1 MANLAGHLKMATPT
15 DAGAPRLAW
24 IFVVIAVIV
33 GVFVRGPYMEFIA
46 ALAFAY
52 AFATTGLNIVYGYAG
67 QPAFGHPVFF
77 GVGAYVSSLL
87 AIKLGWPVAL
97 CILVAGPITAALS
110 LLVASTSA
118 RLKGASFG
126 MVTLALTSV
135 AYIIAQNWIDLTNG
149 PMGVRD
155 IPPLPSFA
163 GSPATTLIG
172 LTALLG
178 LAVASVNRLLHSRI
192 GRAWL
197 AVRENEALASSIGVS
212 PVFWRIQAF
221 ATGAFFVGIG
231 GAIYAHTV
239 RYLDPTILT
248 WNVIAVV
255 FIMLVGGGSG
265 TLIGPVLGAFVFSG
279 LPELL
284 RFSESARDL
293 LLGLVLVLTL
303 AFMPEGMIGIGDRI
317 RKLWKRSDDP
327 DLGEAAASVAPPAGA
342 SSELAARKE
351 PSLRTA
357 IFEIAGVT
365 KSFGGLKVLTDVSF
379 SVNEREIVGVV
390 GPNGAGKTT
399 LFNIITGFAK
409 PTAGQVR
416 ICGQRLDTLTPP
428 EVAASGVCRTFQ
440 ITSVFPKL
448 TVAENIRAATHLR
461 TRTGIFGAL
470 MDTRDFRKAE
480 ERVELGVGTLIELTG
495 LTNVRNSAASSL
507 SYGQQRLLE
516 IGIALATECRVLL
529 LDEPAAGL
537 NPYET
542 EQLRRLL
549 LELRARGR
557 TIVIIEHDMHFIS
570 RLCDR
575 IIVLHRGVKLS
586 EGPPGVVLKEAKVID
601 AYLGGASESD
611 IER

>member
-1 MANLAGHLKMATPT
+1 MVDLAGHLKMRTPT
-15 DAGAPRLAW
+15 DAGILRLAGV
-24 IFVVIAVIV
+24 FAAIAIIV

-46 ALAFAY
+46 TLAFAY

-97 CILVAGPITAALS
+97 CILVAGPVTATLS

-135 AYIIAQNWIDLTNG
+135 AYIIAQNWIELTNG

-155 IPPLPSFA
+155 IPALPSFA
-163 GSPATTLIG
+163 GSPATTMIG

-178 LAVASVNRLLHSRI
+178 IAVAAVNRLLHSRI

-197 AVRENEALASSIGVS
+197 AVRENEALASSVGVS

-317 RKLWKRSDDP
+317 RNLWKRSDGLDSA
-327 DLGEAAASVAPPAGA
+327 DAAISAAPPTRAA
-342 SSELAARKE
+342 QNIAARKD
-351 PSLRTA
+351 PVVRAA
-357 IFEIAGVT
+357 IFEVAGVA

-379 SVNEREIVGVV
+379 SVHEDEIVGIV

-409 PTAGQVR
+409 STAGQVR
-416 ICGQRLDTLTPP
+416 ICGQRLDNLTPSQ
-428 EVAASGVCRTFQ
+428 VAACGVCRTFQ

-448 TVAENIRAATHLR
+448 TVAENIRAATYLHVR
-461 TRTGIFGAL
+461 SGIFGAL
-470 MDTRDFRKAE
+470 MGTKGFRKAE
-480 ERVELGVGTLIELTG
+480 ERAELSVRTLLDLTG
-495 LTNVRNSAASSL
+495 LTNVRDNVASGL

-516 IGIALATECRVLL
+516 IGVALATGCRLLL

-549 LELRARGR
+549 LDLRGRGR

-586 EGPPGVVLKEAKVID
+586 EGPPGAVLKEAKVIE
-601 AYLGGASESD
+601 AYLGGGSESD